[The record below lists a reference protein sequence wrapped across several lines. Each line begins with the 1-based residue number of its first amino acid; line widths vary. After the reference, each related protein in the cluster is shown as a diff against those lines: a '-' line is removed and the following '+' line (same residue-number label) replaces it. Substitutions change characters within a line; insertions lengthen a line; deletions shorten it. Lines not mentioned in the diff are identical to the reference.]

1 MGKKKE
7 KYKLPD
13 RLVTGGSKRSHEAR
27 VPDLIGA
34 GGAIGTNI
42 NIRWTPR
49 KRVIAATVLGVPFLL
64 VTTMAFKSGH
74 IFIGAILVGIAVF
87 VGLMYLALRYIEA
100 NKF

>member
-1 MGKKKE
+1 MGKKN
-7 KYKLPD
+7 YKLPG
-13 RLVTGGSKRSHEAR
+13 RLVTGGSKRSHGAK
-27 VPDLIGA
+27 VPEVTGA
-34 GGAIGTNI
+34 GGAIGTNL

-64 VTTMAFKSGH
+64 ITTISFKSGH
-74 IFIGAILVGIAVF
+74 VFIGVILVGVAIF